1 MFSSFCIV
9 WVPSTPW
16 LSLCDRLEYEQKRDM
31 NSRIVKLESTLGN
44 FRKQLEEIEGKQV
57 AQKSAME
64 KATEEIEG
72 YNEAVSGKFFQYY
85 FCV

>member
-1 MFSSFCIV
+1 
-9 WVPSTPW
+9 
-16 LSLCDRLEYEQKRDM
+16 M

-85 FCV
+85 FWV